1 MTVSVSATQA
11 EEDETMGGAAPAQ
24 GVTPHAT
31 GDPRAWAAE
40 SQPTAGGDAA
50 GARPSL
56 ELTTQFAGEEYLRQP
71 IQGEWRLRLNK
82 DASEAG
88 GSFLRAPRIV
98 FSQNRGVR
106 GMAADPDRAA
116 AMAARRA
123 GSRLR
128 RYVVANR
135 LNRLGTLTYAE
146 ACFDERQV
154 RRDVGDFF
162 RKVKSEINKPFPY
175 LWVPEW
181 HGKGHGLHMHFVVG
195 RYVKRATIDNA
206 WGRGFVH
213 IKLLGQV
220 PIGHGS
226 LGESRRAAGYIGK
239 YLRKGF
245 EGERAFNLRRFDV
258 ARGFAPKS
266 EVIIGRSAHEV
277 ATEASRRMGGAP
289 TFVWRSIDQEGW
301 IGPNAMWMTW
311 DQAGAP

>member
-1 MTVSVSATQA
+1 MEDNPFEVFGDLKSINAEAT
-11 EEDETMGGAAPAQ
+11 GAA
-24 GVTPHAT
+24 G
-31 GDPRAWAAE
+31 R
-40 SQPTAGGDAA
+40 SL
-50 GARPSL
+50 L
-56 ELTTQFAGEEYLRQP
+56 ELTTQFAGEEHLVQP
-71 IQGEWRLRLNK
+71 LQGAWRLRLYR

-88 GSFLRAPRIV
+88 GAFIRAPRDGAVIQ
-98 FSQNRGVR
+98 SRGTR
-106 GMAADPDRAA
+106 GEAADPERAS

-154 RRDVGDFF
+154 RKDVGDFF
-162 RKVKSEINKPFPY
+162 RKVKSEIDGPFPY

-181 HGKGHGLHMHFVVG
+181 HEKGHGLHLHFVVG
-195 RYVKRATIDNA
+195 RYVKRSIIDEA

-220 PIGHGS
+220 PMGQGS

-245 EGERAFNLRRFDV
+245 AGGREFNLRRFDV
-258 ARGFAPKS
+258 ARGFNPKS
-266 EVIIGRSAHEV
+266 EIILGRSAEAV
-277 ATEASRRMGGAP
+277 AIEASYRMGAAP
-289 TFVWRSIDQEGW
+289 SYVWRSLDQEGW
-301 IGPNAMWMTW
+301 IGPNAVWMTW
-311 DQAGAP
+311 DRPGAP